1 MDGERDRRTCCLQ
14 VCWFWLVLLF
24 SVSQL
29 SVGIRSASPRGN
41 CCQTESKQK
50 DKLNERGR
58 MKRGSN
64 AGTKRKT
71 GMKQDEEQQSAE
83 IKKQP
88 VILAAAVYPV
98 TAWKDCCLP
107 SIQPCDIQNPI
118 SGCVGGGLLSDS
130 GPFVRTVIN
139 EEHRLR

>member
-1 MDGERDRRTCCLQ
+1 
-14 VCWFWLVLLF
+14 
-24 SVSQL
+24 
-29 SVGIRSASPRGN
+29 
-41 CCQTESKQK
+41 
-50 DKLNERGR
+50 

-98 TAWKDCCLP
+98 TA
-107 SIQPCDIQNPI
+107 
-118 SGCVGGGLLSDS
+118 
-130 GPFVRTVIN
+130 
-139 EEHRLR
+139 